1 MNDDRNKKR
10 PNQDRH
16 ERDQSQQ
23 ALAAAQEQRRDE
35 DGHQRKPSP
44 IEKREWRGSGVCGD
58 RHTD

>member
-23 ALAAAQEQRRDE
+23 TLEAAREQRRDQG
-35 DGHQRKPSP
+35 GHHRKPSP